1 MNRFRYLFLAAAAL
15 PLCAQNDWPGWGH
28 DGSNQRHSPLKQI
41 TAANVSKLAP
51 AWQYPM
57 KIEPYKLSQ
66 STPLVVNGVIY
77 SIAPWSVVFAVDA
90 KTGKA
95 YWTHDML
102 AAIWG
107 SPIVIDGKV
116 YLGDEDGDVAVLATG
131 RTKKVLFETNLGSS
145 IYSTPVPANGSMFIV
160 NRNQLIAIGRREFR
174 NGLLPASI
182 PSFMHNLLKR
192 VNIHLG

>member
-66 STPLVVNGVIY
+66 STPLVVNGVMYISY
-77 SIAPWSVVFAVDA
+77 PYYHVVA
-90 KTGKA
+90 
-95 YWTHDML
+95 L
-102 AAIWG
+102 E
-107 SPIVIDGKV
+107 P
-116 YLGDEDGDVAVLATG
+116 
-131 RTKKVLFETNLGSS
+131 
-145 IYSTPVPANGSMFIV
+145 
-160 NRNQLIAIGRREFR
+160 
-174 NGLLPASI
+174 
-182 PSFMHNLLKR
+182 
-192 VNIHLG
+192 